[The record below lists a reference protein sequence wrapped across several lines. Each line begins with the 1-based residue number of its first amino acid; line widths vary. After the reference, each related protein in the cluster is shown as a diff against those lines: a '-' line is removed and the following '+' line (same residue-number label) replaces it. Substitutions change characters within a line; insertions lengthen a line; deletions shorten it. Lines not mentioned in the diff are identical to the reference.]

1 MKIKALALATVSAL
15 VLSGCAVIGSSPNVA
30 EPTEAP
36 FTGLTV
42 VSSTNVWGDIAK
54 SVGGD
59 RVQVIS
65 IIESFSQDPH
75 SYEASARDQLAVN
88 DADLVIA
95 NGGGYDSF
103 MDALAAAANQE
114 NIIFAYLPD
123 ELAEEDAKAKEDDG
137 HNHDHD
143 HDHADAKAKEDDGHN
158 HDHDHD
164 HADGNEHVWYDF
176 HVVEDFANRLAA
188 KLASLD
194 PEYSADYSD
203 NLIEFLDQIEILED
217 RVAQVSATVSGAKV
231 ISSEPVADYLLIELG
246 LDNVTPSG
254 FSEAIEEERDVS
266 PKDLLEMQNLLK
278 SGTVK
283 LFVVNPQTGSVQVDG
298 LVSLAR
304 QNQIPV
310 VELSELL
317 PPSTRYF
324 EWMESNIA
332 SLEASLR

>member
-1 MKIKALALATVSAL
+1 MGLMKIKALALSTVTAL
-15 VLSGCAVIGSSPNVA
+15 LLSGCAVIGSSPEVA

-42 VSSTNVWGDIAK
+42 VASTNVWGDIAK

-103 MDALAAAANQE
+103 MDALASAAGQD
-114 NIIFAYLPD
+114 NIVYAYLPE
-123 ELAEEDAKAKEDDG
+123 ELAEEDAKAKE
-137 HNHDHD
+137 
-143 HDHADAKAKEDDGHN
+143 ED
-158 HDHDHD
+158 DHDHD

-176 HVVEDFANRLAA
+176 HVVEDFANRLAS

-203 NLIEFLDQIEILED
+203 NLVEFLDQIEILED
-217 RVAQVSATVSGAKV
+217 RVAQTAAFAAGAKV

-246 LDNVTPSG
+246 LENINPSG

-278 SGTVK
+278 SGSVA
-283 LFVVNPQTGSVQVDG
+283 LFVVNPQT
-298 LVSLAR
+298 
-304 QNQIPV
+304 
-310 VELSELL
+310 
-317 PPSTRYF
+317 
-324 EWMESNIA
+324 
-332 SLEASLR
+332 

>member
-1 MKIKALALATVSAL
+1 MKIKALALSTVTAL
-15 VLSGCAVIGSSPNVA
+15 LLSGCAVIGSSPEVA

-42 VSSTNVWGDIAK
+42 VASTNVWGDIAK

-59 RVQVIS
+59 RVEVIS

-103 MDALAAAANQE
+103 IDTLAAAAGQD
-114 NIIFAYLPD
+114 NIVYAYLPD
-123 ELAEEDAKAKEDDG
+123 ELAEEDAKAKE
-137 HNHDHD
+137 
-143 HDHADAKAKEDDGHN
+143 ED
-158 HDHDHD
+158 DHDHD

-188 KLASLD
+188 QLASLD

-203 NLIEFLDQIEILED
+203 NLVEFLDQIGILED
-217 RVAQVSATVSGAKV
+217 RVAQVSGTASGAKV
-231 ISSEPVADYLLIELG
+231 ISSEPVADYLLAEL
-246 LDNVTPSG
+246 LLSNITPSG
-254 FSEAIEEERDVS
+254 FSEAIEEETDVS

-278 SGTVK
+278 SKAVG
-283 LFVVNPQTGSVQVDG
+283 LFVVNPQTGSVQIDA
-298 LVSLAR
+298 LIKLAE

-310 VELSELL
+310 VALSELL
-317 PPSTRYF
+317 PEGTRYF

-332 SLEASLR
+332 LLEEALR

>member
-1 MKIKALALATVSAL
+1 MKIKALTLSTVTALL
-15 VLSGCAVIGSSPNVA
+15 LSGCAVIGSSPEVA
-30 EPTEAP
+30 EPTEVP

-114 NIIFAYLPD
+114 NILYAYLPD
-123 ELAEEDAKAKEDDG
+123 ELAKEDQKAKEDDG
-137 HNHDHD
+137 
-143 HDHADAKAKEDDGHN
+143 
-158 HDHDHD
+158 HDHD

-217 RVAQVSATVSGAKV
+217 RVASASGIAAGSKV
-231 ISSEPVADYLLIELG
+231 VSSEPVADYLLSELQ
-246 LDNVTPSG
+246 LENITPSG
-254 FSEAIEEERDVS
+254 FSKAIEEETDV
-266 PKDLLEMQNLLK
+266 PAKDLLEMQNLLK
-278 SGTVK
+278 SRTVA
-283 LFVVNPQTGSVQVDG
+283 LFVVNPQTGSVQIDG
-298 LVSLAR
+298 LVKLAEE
-304 QNQIPV
+304 NQIPV
-310 VELSELL
+310 IELSELL

-332 SLEASLR
+332 LLEAALR

>member
-1 MKIKALALATVSAL
+1 MGLMKIKALTLSTVTALL
-15 VLSGCAVIGSSPNVA
+15 LSGCAVIGSSPEVT
-30 EPTEAP
+30 EPTEVP

-114 NIIFAYLPD
+114 NILYAYLPD
-123 ELAEEDAKAKEDDG
+123 ELAKEDQKAKEDDG
-137 HNHDHD
+137 
-143 HDHADAKAKEDDGHN
+143 
-158 HDHDHD
+158 HDHD

-217 RVAQVSATVSGAKV
+217 RVASASGIAAGSKV
-231 ISSEPVADYLLIELG
+231 VSSEPVADYLLSELQ
-246 LDNVTPSG
+246 LENITPSG
-254 FSEAIEEERDVS
+254 FSKAIEEETDV
-266 PKDLLEMQNLLK
+266 PAKDLLEMQNLLK
-278 SGTVK
+278 SRTVA
-283 LFVVNPQTGSVQVDG
+283 LFVVNPQTGSVQIDG
-298 LVSLAR
+298 LVKLAEE
-304 QNQIPV
+304 NQIPV
-310 VELSELL
+310 IELSELL

-332 SLEASLR
+332 LLEAALR